1 VRVAPFVG
9 LTLAIALIGASSAQA
24 GFGCSASAGRLSV
37 LGAVNVEPVTAGG
50 SGDCPGE
57 TNSLSGPAAGLPA
70 PLSVGALV
78 AATQVYSAQK
88 AVMASG
94 GIADLAVKALPTLP
108 ITLPQVTVPDAL
120 KHITV
125 DLSTVKSAIPV
136 LPDPTNLGLN
146 DVRNSIPA
154 SVSVDISAALN
165 ALLPDG
171 KLPNVEL
178 LHVRGAMAYAVGSC
192 QGGSPAVSGQS
203 QVAGISVLGTDVLGD
218 TVDRVVSLIDTA
230 SLDPSKVN
238 PGSLNLGLPA
248 AAVSLIN
255 SVAPAKTA
263 LDAATAAAVAAYHA
277 LPAVKVLDPTVAQI
291 KVTPGQQ
298 ARSGDSITQQALNV
312 TVTIAG
318 QKIVDAVI
326 GEAQASAAGVDC
338 SLPVTDPETPTGA
351 TLQCST
357 RKLVLVDVLER
368 AGRVKLFGVADPA
381 LVGKTVSIVFQ
392 ASHSVVAHARVAK
405 DGSFDTTAA
414 LPRSSVRDTNSA
426 RYTAVLGKERSINL
440 KLRRRMVIRS
450 MTAHKGRVTI
460 VGRVLPPL
468 GKPVRAITLSRR
480 VSCKDEK
487 VVTRFKPHSDG
498 RFRITVK
505 APKGAG
511 TAVYRMT
518 TQVRNSPRG
527 HAFFNTYTL
536 PRAVDL
542 T

>member
-1 VRVAPFVG
+1 MSF
-9 LTLAIALIGASSAQA
+9 ALLLLGASSAEA
-24 GFGCSASAGRLSV
+24 GFGCAASAGRLSV
-37 LGAVNVEPVTAGG
+37 LGAANVEPVTAGG

-57 TNSLSGPAAGLPA
+57 TNSLSGAATGLPA
-70 PLSVGALV
+70 PLSAGALV
-78 AATQVYSAQK
+78 AATEVYSAQK
-88 AVMASG
+88 AVLASG
-94 GIADLAVKALPTLP
+94 GVADLAVKALPTLP
-108 ITLPQVTVPDAL
+108 ITLPQVTIPTEL
-120 KHITV
+120 KT
-125 DLSTVKSAIPV
+125 L
-136 LPDPTNLGLN
+136 
-146 DVRNSIPA
+146 
-154 SVSVDISAALN
+154 SVDITAIKNLIDPTHLNPVVNALPSSVTVDASAAVQT
-165 ALLPDG
+165 LLPDG
-171 KLPNVEL
+171 KLPNIEL

-192 QGGSPAVSGQS
+192 QSGAPAVSGQS
-203 QVAGISVLGTDVLGD
+203 QVAGISVLGTDLPVGQIVD
-218 TVDRVVSLIDTA
+218 KTVGLVDTA
-230 SLDPSKVN
+230 SIDPSNANVAAI
-238 PGSLNLGLPA
+238 NLGLPV
-248 AAVSLIN
+248 AVNALITA
-255 SVAPAKTA
+255 APAAQTAVTAAIQSA
-263 LDAATAAAVAAYHA
+263 LDA
-277 LPAVKVLDPTVAQI
+277 LPNLKVLDPTVAQI

-298 ARSGDSITQQALNV
+298 AKSGDSITQQALTV
-312 TVTIAG
+312 SVTIAG
-318 QKIVDAVI
+318 RKIVDAVI

-381 LVGKTVSIVFQ
+381 LAGKTVSIVFQ
-392 ASHSVVAHARVAK
+392 ASHAVVAHAKVAK

-414 LPRSSVRDTNSA
+414 LPPSSVRDTNAA
-426 RYTAVLGKERSINL
+426 RYTAVLGKEKSINL

-468 GKPVRAITLSRR
+468 GSPVRSITLTRR

-518 TQVRNSPRG
+518 TKVRNSPHG
-527 HAFFNTYTL
+527 HALFETYTL